1 MTVSPSA
8 HSRRIAAQQAGCVAE
23 ETALAWLVAKGLSM
37 VARNVR
43 CRLGEVDLIMRDG
56 TFLVFVEVR
65 YRRASRFGCA
75 SATVDLRKQG
85 RIIRA
90 ARFWMMNIRGP
101 LPPCRFDVL
110 AIDGDQIDWLQGAF
124 DAAGH
129 L

>member
-8 HSRRIAAQQAGCVAE
+8 HSRRIAAQRAGRVAE
-23 ETALAWLVAKGLSM
+23 ETAQAWLATRGLLL

-56 TFLVFVEVR
+56 MFLVFVEVR
-65 YRRASRFGCA
+65 YRSASRYGCA
-75 SATVDLRKQG
+75 SATVDHRKQG

-90 ARFWMMNIRGP
+90 ARYWMMHLRGP

-110 AIDGDQIDWLQGAF
+110 AIDGDHIDWLQGAF
-124 DAAGH
+124 AAAGH